1 MRAWT
6 PLTIATLGLTP
17 APALAADSAQ
27 ATADAVRAADTA
39 FSARAQSAGTAE
51 AFREFMDPVE
61 ALEFSGGPPIRGAD
75 AIYQAMGGNTP
86 SKRRLAWVVKNAWGA
101 KSGDLGVTTGT
112 WRSTALDGS
121 GTPATGHYVTVW
133 RKDVSGQW
141 KGLIDIG
148 DTDPK

>member
-6 PLTIATLGLTP
+6 LLTITILGLTP
-17 APALAADSAQ
+17 APAFAADAAQ

-39 FSARAQSAGTAE
+39 FSARAQAAGTAE
-51 AFREFMDPVE
+51 AFREFMDPAE
-61 ALEFSGGPPIRGAD
+61 ALQFNGGPPIRGAD
-75 AIYQAMGGNTP
+75 AIYQAMGGDKP
-86 SKRRLAWVVKNAWGA
+86 SKHRLEWVVQSAWGA

-112 WRSTALDGS
+112 WRSTAIDGS

-133 RKDVSGQW
+133 RKDADGLW